1 MEISAAQTDPE
12 LLQCLA
18 GRMMSTVQLSQM
30 SPLKALFQTFSLNR
44 GNLKRGEM
52 RDRCAQ
58 SLGVWPSYIKHSQ
71 NIQRGHRLCGGQGDP
86 VSWEPVK

>member
-44 GNLKRGEM
+44 VNLKRAEM

-58 SLGVWPSYIKHSQ
+58 SLGVWPLYIKHSP

-86 VSWEPVK
+86 VSREPVK